1 MVRPCEATV
10 LSHRRPSWKTLR
22 TRRRPDSSQQ
32 RRPDLNTQVPRCH
45 LQSYLA
51 RCCIAIWQHFCNA
64 LWHRITITYSMIS
77 TETIMATRRSGTDG
91 LTEHQRGAVLD
102 RFPIR
107 HSHPGGRHLGLH
119 RSRTPLGV
127 HTLSDFEPSTA
138 AGSAH
143 DALPQ
148 VLQEDGQMENVLDSP
163 AVHRRAHN
171 AEPVPR
177 DTCSGRGK
185 VQNLGDRHCM
195 RGAAQGQIAMQ

>member
-51 RCCIAIWQHFCNA
+51 RCCIALWQHFCNA

-91 LTEHQRGAVLD
+91 LTEHQSGAVLD

-107 HSHPGGRHLGLH
+107 HSHPGGHTSGLH
-119 RSRTPLGV
+119 RSRAPLGV
-127 HTLSDFEPSTA
+127 RTLSDFEPSTA
-138 AGSAH
+138 AGSGARRS
-143 DALPQ
+143 AA
-148 VLQEDGQMENVLDSP
+148 SP
-163 AVHRRAHN
+163 AGRWTNGKCPRLSSSSSKGSQCGTRA
-171 AEPVPR
+171 
-177 DTCSGRGK
+177 S
-185 VQNLGDRHCM
+185 
-195 RGAAQGQIAMQ
+195 